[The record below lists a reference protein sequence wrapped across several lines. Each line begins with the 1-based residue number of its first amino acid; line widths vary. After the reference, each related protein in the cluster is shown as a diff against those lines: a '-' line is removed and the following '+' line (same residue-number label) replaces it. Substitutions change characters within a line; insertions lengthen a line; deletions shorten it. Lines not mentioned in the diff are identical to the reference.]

1 MRVWVLALVCFV
13 FAHGNGAAVQ
23 LEFYNKHNKMVT
35 VYWEKYGSSPSA
47 LGLQRMADLRPGER
61 HTVETNKGHIFEVH
75 ESATMTFLALAQATN
90 EDQVFIVDS
99 VRQCGWYG
107 NVVGASSLLPLQT
120 DIAVWR
126 DMIHFSRVAMR
137 LYHSKMYN
145 HPSPEVARQRAQNEA
160 RRLHLNKEQPGVHKK
175 FTPFGYE
182 IAQLPETTFQKL
194 RKFWDENRHRMELE
208 QWDDNNHH
216 VNHWEAA
223 SYILWLPN
231 DIQFELRKAMKPILE
246 KWVDQEL
253 EYTALY
259 GIRVYTNNSYLLN
272 HVDRSATHAVSAII
286 QVDQRVDEDWLLE
299 VIGHDKKP
307 NYLKLKPGEI
317 ALYESATVIHG
328 RETKLNGDYFA
339 NVFIHFRPMHNWN
352 AIHL

>member
-1 MRVWVLALVCFV
+1 MSVWVLVLVCFV
-13 FAHGNGAAVQ
+13 FAHGSDATM
-23 LEFYNKHNKMVT
+23 LEFRNKHNKMVT

-61 HTVETNKGHIFEVH
+61 HNVETNQGHIFEVH

-90 EDQVFIVDS
+90 VDQDYIIDS
-99 VRQCGWYG
+99 VRQCGLYG
-107 NVVGASSLLPLQT
+107 DVAGVRSLFPLQT

-126 DMIHFSRVAMR
+126 DMIQFSRVAMR
-137 LYHSKMYN
+137 LYHSKMFN

-160 RRLHLNKEQPGVHKK
+160 RRLHLNKEQPGVHKT
-175 FTPFGYE
+175 FTQFGYE
-182 IAQLPETTFQKL
+182 IEQLPQKSFQKL

-223 SYILWLPN
+223 SYILWLPSE
-231 DIQFELRKAMKPILE
+231 IQMDLRREMKPILE
-246 KWVDQEL
+246 KWVKQEL

-286 QVDQRVDEDWLLE
+286 QVDQRVDEDWMLE
-299 VIGHDKKP
+299 VIGHDKKA